1 MTTKERGLAAPGMLH
16 REPTLFEISRPGK
29 DGVQLAD
36 IGLEP
41 VDPAAVLGAQ
51 ALREEVAGFPELSE
65 QEVVRHYTRLSRLNY
80 GLDHGFYP
88 LGSCT
93 MKYNPKVNEDVSR
106 LPGFA
111 WAHPMA
117 PEELVPGILEV
128 QGRLGEALC
137 EITGMDAVT
146 LQPSAGA
153 HGELTGLMMFR
164 AYHEKRGDRGRKR
177 VLVPS
182 TAHGTNP
189 ASCAL
194 IGFAVTE
201 VATAADGNT
210 DLEDLR
216 KKLGP
221 DVAGIMITNPN
232 TLGLFE
238 REILEI
244 RELVHA
250 AGALV
255 YCDGA
260 NTNAVMG
267 KAKFG
272 AMGVDVMHINLHKTF
287 TQPHGG
293 GGPGAGP
300 VVVKQHLAP
309 FLPTPVVVRAAKG
322 FAYDHDRPESI
333 GRVRSFQGSFNVF
346 SRSLAYILSMGGS
359 GLTEASEMAVLNAN
373 YIMSRLRGAYH
384 LPYDRTCMHECVFSD
399 KDLEQYGVRTL
410 DVAKALMDYG
420 FHPPTVYFPLIVK
433 GALMIEPTET
443 ESKTT
448 IDRFCD
454 ALLEIAE
461 RARTEPETLHAAPEL
476 TYVGRLD
483 ETRAAR
489 QPVLCYKG

>member
-1 MTTKERGLAAPGMLH
+1 MKERGIAAPGVLH
-16 REPTLFEISRPGK
+16 REPTLFEISRPGRE
-29 DGVQLAD
+29 GVMLSEVGVELA
-36 IGLEP
+36 
-41 VDPAAVLGAQ
+41 DPAAVLGAEE
-51 ALREEVAGFPELSE
+51 LREDLPGFPELSE
-65 QEVVRHYTRLSRLNY
+65 PEVVRHFTRLSRLNY

-93 MKYNPKVNEDVSR
+93 MKYNPKLNEDVSR
-106 LPGFA
+106 LAGFA

-117 PEELVPGILEV
+117 EPELVPGILEV

-153 HGELTGLMMFR
+153 HGELTGLMMIR
-164 AYHEKRGDRGRKR
+164 AHHEKLGEPSRKR
-177 VLVPS
+177 VLIPS
-182 TAHGTNP
+182 SAHGTNP

-194 IGFAVTE
+194 IGFSVTE
-201 VATAADGNT
+201 VATDARGNT
-210 DLEDLR
+210 DLTDLR
-216 KKLGP
+216 SKLGP
-221 DVAGIMITNPN
+221 DVAALMITNPN
-232 TLGLFE
+232 TLGLFDVNIV
-238 REILEI
+238 EICRLLHE
-244 RELVHA
+244 
-250 AGALV
+250 AGAQV
-255 YCDGA
+255 YADGA

-300 VVVKQHLAP
+300 VVCKEHLAR
-309 FLPTPVVVRAAKG
+309 FLPSPVVVPQGKG
-322 FAYDHDRPESI
+322 YAYDFNRPESI
-333 GRVRSFQGSFNVF
+333 GKVRSFQGSFNVF
-346 SRSLAYILSMGGS
+346 SRSLAYILTMGAS

-373 YIMSRLRGAYH
+373 YILARLRDSYH
-384 LPYDRTCMHECVFSD
+384 VPYDRVCMHECVLSD
-399 KDLEQYGVRTL
+399 RDLEPHGVRTL

-443 ESKTT
+443 ESKETL
-448 IDRFCD
+448 DRFCD
-454 ALLEIAE
+454 AMLDIAA
-461 RARTEPETLHAAPEL
+461 RAGTEPEELRAAPEL
-476 TYVGRLD
+476 TVVGRLD

-489 QPVLCYKG
+489 QPVLCYRG